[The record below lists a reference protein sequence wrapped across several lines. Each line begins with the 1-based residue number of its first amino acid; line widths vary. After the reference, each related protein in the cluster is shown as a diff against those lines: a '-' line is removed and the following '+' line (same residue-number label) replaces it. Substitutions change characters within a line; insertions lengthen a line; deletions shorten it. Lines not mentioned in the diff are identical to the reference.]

1 VPRLDVPETLPD
13 RLFHL
18 AIDVDWIDALQT
30 DGRYRTSTVGR
41 ALGEVGFVHC
51 SFAEQVQATADR
63 FYPGRRDVLLLAID
77 PTRLD
82 VPVRVERAPGSGE
95 RFPHVYGA
103 ISVDAV
109 VWAQP
114 VPLGPDGLL
123 DLGALLRP

>member
-1 VPRLDVPETLPD
+1 VSETLPS

-18 AIDVDWIDALQT
+18 AIDVDWLEALRT

-41 ALGEVGFVHC
+41 SLDEVGFVHC
-51 SFAEQVQATADR
+51 SFAEQVQITADR
-63 FYPGRRDVLLLAID
+63 FYAGRRDVLLLAID

-82 VPVRVERAPGSGE
+82 VPVRVESPPGTDE

-103 ISVDAV
+103 ITVDAV

-114 VPLGPDGLL
+114 VPLGPTGLL
-123 DLGALLRP
+123 DVHALLRP